1 MAEDKKALEKKG
13 QEDAQTETPTVEE
26 PTEEVP
32 EVQEKAAAETL
43 PFDTETEES
52 SKKGAA
58 TRIRELNTQKKVAEE
73 KATILEEKAKSLE
86 EKLAELTSPV
96 GDQGQMPQY
105 DPQEPVI
112 QPGEEVDA
120 NEFQKRVLAQADA
133 RTELRIRQ
141 SEATNR
147 INNEAKDAV
156 RKYPELDPES
166 ENFNKDLSDSV
177 YEATEAHIR
186 ANPYTASVTNF
197 VDKLMKPYK
206 GAVAKEIGN
215 ATENIAKQVSGAA
228 LRPTSIRK
236 EEKAA
241 SDKTIAELEQELG
254 IVQT

>member
-32 EVQEKAAAETL
+32 GVQEEAAAETL
-43 PFDTETEES
+43 LADTETEES
-52 SKKGAA
+52 SKKGASA
-58 TRIRELNTQKKVAEE
+58 RIRELNTQKKVA
-73 KATILEEKAKSLE
+73 EEKAKSLE